1 LIKISIN
8 IKSQV
13 KDILKFEDFE
23 NSMKGIFSTSVNKNT
38 IDESPMTYKDADLIE
53 NLIEPTAKVLFKIK
67 PVINLKASEEEPSWR
82 KKKKIGSKVNEKYL
96 KFEIICGENTC
107 FSKAG
112 EWCQYLRWNAFFG
125 DNGDCILFGKVFEN
139 TDGWLQRHKECKENT
154 NKGE

>member
-1 LIKISIN
+1 MWGIGVRSEIDTTLSPTVFKALIEE
-8 IKSQV
+8 
-13 KDILKFEDFE
+13 ILPSPGPF
-23 NSMKGIFSTSVNKNT
+23 KNT